1 VGVCINKSM
10 GMGMGMGMCMV
21 QSSTKLMPIYGFTTA
36 YICVSH
42 TVVITSNHVTLL
54 AFS

>member
-1 VGVCINKSM
+1 M

-21 QSSTKLMPIYGFTTA
+21 QSSTKLMPSMPIYVFTTA